1 MFRSEFLTFFR
12 FLKEI
17 KLTPG
22 VILITPG
29 TYGLESFADV
39 RLSVP
44 VKVRGVPTPIRC
56 VNLHDSETRLFDVL
70 GSKVNYVSGVF

>member
-29 TYGLESFADV
+29 TYGLESFTDV

-44 VKVRGVPTPIRC
+44 VNVGGVPTPIRY
-56 VNLHDSETRLFDVL
+56 VNLHDSDTWLLDIL
-70 GSKVNYVSGVF
+70 GSQVNYL